1 MHDGYLFLQG
11 KQFGDSLYVGVHS
24 DGKYIT
30 YLFMLVFTQM
40 VTW

>member
-30 YLFMLVFTQM
+30 ISLYVGVYSNF
-40 VTW
+40 